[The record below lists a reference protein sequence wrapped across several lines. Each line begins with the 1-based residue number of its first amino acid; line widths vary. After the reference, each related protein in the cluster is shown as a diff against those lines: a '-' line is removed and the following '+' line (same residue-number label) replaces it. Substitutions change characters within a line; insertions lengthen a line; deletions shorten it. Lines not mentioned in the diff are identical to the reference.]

1 MGNDKDGL
9 DKEVG
14 MQDIW
19 DAICCGCCGDVPIG
33 GSSSRAHSAPP
44 SAYLQMQ
51 KDGTVRSAP
60 KEGAAAQR
68 PKSEFNDMLPPSFP
82 QNYGRPP
89 APPRNALYSDPN
101 DGGFRIADDGRT
113 PGVSGGDEDDDPAE
127 EKVFVAT

>member
-1 MGNDKDGL
+1 MGGDAGMDKNM
-9 DKEVG
+9 G
-14 MQDIW
+14 MQEIW

-33 GSSSRAHSAPP
+33 AARRSAPP
-44 SAYLQMQ
+44 SQYLQMQ
-51 KDGTVRSAP
+51 KDGIVRSAP
-60 KEGAAAQR
+60 KEGAASQR

-113 PGVSGGDEDDDPAE
+113 PGVGGADEDDDPSE